1 MRGVVVEEEKTGW
14 GLKNPGK
21 WAEPSTGRLARGC
34 CMVDMSTNFRI
45 RYKQEESSF
54 TA

>member
-1 MRGVVVEEEKTGW
+1 MGRVLVEEEKTGW
-14 GLKNPGK
+14 GPKNPGK

-34 CMVDMSTNFRI
+34 YTVDMNMNFRI
-45 RYKQEESSF
+45 RYKKEESSF